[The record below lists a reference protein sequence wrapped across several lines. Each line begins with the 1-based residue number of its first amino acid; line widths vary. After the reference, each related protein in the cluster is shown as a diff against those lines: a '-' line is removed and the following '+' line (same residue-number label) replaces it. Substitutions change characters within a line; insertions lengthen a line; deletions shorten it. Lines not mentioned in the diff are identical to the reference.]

1 MSRSGRSAPAGA
13 PLGWLMDSE
22 IKKIKFRS
30 GDRAFYRVLKQRV
43 NAHFDA
49 TGRSRSA
56 DWRLWAK
63 GGVFALTAA
72 VAYAAVLWDGT
83 SGWQKLILANLC
95 GLSVLLLAINVA
107 HDAAHD
113 ALTRMA
119 WLNRT
124 VQTVVFMLLGA
135 DAYLWRLRHVKSH
148 HTFPNVNGC
157 DIDIDNTTFLRL
169 SPNQPW
175 RPYHRF
181 QHLYAPM
188 IFWLADVHTVFWQDF
203 VYLLFFG
210 GKLAYATIALLIPML
225 VLPFAWWQ
233 VAGGVLLMTFANST
247 VFVLLLIGTHFAE
260 EAQFPEFDEDGCIAH
275 DWAEHALVT
284 SVDWSPT
291 SFFATLLAGG
301 ANAHAAHHLFP
312 TIAHTHYAALTPII
326 ERTAAEFEIPYHR
339 TTLCR
344 LIASH
349 FRFLKRMGR
358 APLPARSDAQS
369 AFPAESGDTAYPLM
383 RAVEGSTISS
393 SRTGP
398 DPWSA
403 GS

>member
-1 MSRSGRSAPAGA
+1 MAA
-13 PLGWLMDSE
+13 E
-22 IKKIKFRS
+22 IKKIKFRPA
-30 GDRAFYRVLKQRV
+30 DRAFYRVLKGRV
-43 NAHFDA
+43 NAHFDE

-63 GGVFALTAA
+63 GAVFAVTAA
-72 VAYAAVLWDGT
+72 GCYAAILWEGT
-83 SGWQKLILANLC
+83 SGWQKLALANLC

-113 ALTRMA
+113 ALTRKA
-119 WLNRT
+119 WLNRA
-124 VQTVVFMLLGA
+124 VQTIIFMLLGA

-169 SPNQPW
+169 SPNHPC

-181 QHLYAPM
+181 QHLYAPA

-203 VYLLFFG
+203 VYLRKDRLANMVDIRHPRHAYFLFFG
-210 GKLAYATIALLIPML
+210 GKLAYLAVAVVIPIL

-233 VAGGVLLMTFANST
+233 VAGGVLLMTFVNST

-260 EAQFPEFDEDGCIAH
+260 EADFPEFDADGYISH
-275 DWAEHALVT
+275 DWAVHALVT

-291 SFFATLLAGG
+291 SFWATLLAGG

-326 ERTAAEFEIPYHR
+326 ARTAAEFGIPYHR
-339 TTLCR
+339 TTLWR

-358 APLPARSDAQS
+358 PPAELQGSGRRPEPAWPLPA
-369 AFPAESGDTAYPLM
+369 AEERLG
-383 RAVEGSTISS
+383 GSTV
-393 SRTGP
+393 P
-398 DPWSA
+398 CADSA
-403 GS
+403 A

>member
-1 MSRSGRSAPAGA
+1 MHA
-13 PLGWLMDSE
+13 E
-22 IKKIKFRS
+22 VQKIKFRS
-30 GDRAFYRVLKQRV
+30 DDRAFYKTLKARV

-63 GGVFALTAA
+63 GGFFALAA
-72 VAYAAVLWDGT
+72 AACYAAILSEAT
-83 SGWQKLILANLC
+83 SGWQKLALADLC
-95 GLSVLLLAINVA
+95 GLMVLLLAINVA

-113 ALTRMA
+113 ALTRKA
-119 WLNRT
+119 GFNRA
-124 VQTVVFMLLGA
+124 VQTLIFSLLGA

-169 SPNQPW
+169 TPNQPW
-175 RPYHRF
+175 RSYHRF

-188 IFWLADVHTVFWQDF
+188 IFWLADLHTVFWQDF
-203 VYLLFFG
+203 VYLRKDRLANMMDIHHPPHAYVLFFG
-210 GKLAYATIALLIPML
+210 CKLAYLGVAVLIPVL

-233 VAGGVLLMTFANST
+233 VFGGVLLMTFANST

-260 EAQFPEFDEDGCIAH
+260 EAEFPEFDGEGYIGH

-291 SFFATLLAGG
+291 SFWATLLAGG

-326 ERTAAEFEIPYHR
+326 ERTAAEFGIPYHR
-339 TTLCR
+339 TTLPR
-344 LIASH
+344 LIRSH
-349 FRFLKRMGR
+349 FRFLERMGR
-358 APLPARSDAQS
+358 PPARLPDQS
-369 AFPAESGDTAYPLM
+369 A
-383 RAVEGSTISS
+383 
-393 SRTGP
+393 TG
-398 DPWSA
+398 A
-403 GS
+403 RGVQACNRIALQG